1 MGSFFFGLPISIAVK
16 WARMASNEAAKVTA
30 GVSVVE
36 DSATTVEIKIKTLD
50 SQTYTLRVDKCVPVP
65 ALKEQIASVTGVL
78 SEEQRLICRGRVLKD
93 DQLLSAYHVED
104 GHTLHLVVRPPPQSA
119 TPSTNQMGFE
129 AASGHPGTSSS
140 GGSQI
145 RSPIAQSFVFESVN
159 VDQGDMDTSVI
170 SRIIS
175 SMLDS
180 IGTTSSGTGNIAS
193 DVREMISERLGRATS
208 DGGLSDST
216 QPHLNPT
223 NQQRERRQA
232 DVRFSSTV
240 PLGPQ
245 IPAVIPDALTTLSQY
260 IGLMRDEFR
269 REGFG
274 ANVSEQI
281 NNSEA
286 AGVSL
291 NEGHSNASRSPAAQ
305 VGLPTP
311 ASLAEI
317 LLSARQLLMEHL
329 GDCLSQLAGQL
340 GHHTSIT
347 DPLTRM
353 NTQSS
358 AMRSGLLM
366 RNLGSMFLELG
377 RATMTLRMGQSP
389 AEAIVNAGPANFIS
403 ANGPN
408 PLMVQAV
415 PFHPGSSPGVTNM
428 GSVNTGHGLEGEP
441 PEATFIPRNIE
452 IRIRT
457 VGRAAPVAAIN
468 ASEQAAGQ
476 QQQEQTDPARNSSG
490 VNVVHQAFPGSDSGV
505 RVVPLRTVVAMPSG
519 VNPSLSES
527 SASSVRLF
535 YPLLARVRQ
544 ASTGTVSDTRGSQ
557 ASGQLNPGAPEVDR
571 QPLHQFSV
579 QRENLEPNGGGVVE
593 DDSRFPVNAEPFVS
607 GLSPPAND
615 SAAYQGVSAIFV
627 SSQQNLLNNEGDS
640 RTQVNDD
647 TTRGTE
653 SHDVANVDSEQGVFF
668 SNVLRHIIPLISQG
682 REHGVSSTNPSS
694 STAENERETLN
705 GSSGSQHQR
714 DPPEA
719 PSPKRT
725 RRN

>member
-1 MGSFFFGLPISIAVK
+1 
-16 WARMASNEAAKVTA
+16 MASNEAAKVTP
-30 GVSVVE
+30 GGNVVE

-65 ALKEQIASVTGVL
+65 ALKEQIAIVTGVL
-78 SEEQRLICRGRVLKD
+78 TEQQRLICRGRVLKD

-119 TPSTNQMGFE
+119 TPSTNQMGSE
-129 AASGHPGTSSS
+129 AASGHPDTSSS
-140 GGSQI
+140 GGAQI
-145 RSPIAQSFVFESVN
+145 RSPIAHSFVFESVN

-170 SRIIS
+170 GRIIS

-180 IGTTSSGTGNIAS
+180 IGATSSGTGNTS
-193 DVREMISERLGRATS
+193 DLREIISERLGRGTS
-208 DGGLSDST
+208 DGGLLDST
-216 QPHLNPT
+216 QPHPNPT

-232 DVRFSSTV
+232 DVRLSSTV
-240 PLGPQ
+240 PLGPLN
-245 IPAVIPDALTTLSQY
+245 PAVIPDALTTLSQY

-286 AGVSL
+286 AGVRL
-291 NEGHSNASRSPAAQ
+291 NEARSNASHSPAAQ

-317 LLSARQLLMEHL
+317 LLSARQLLMEQIE
-329 GDCLSQLAGQL
+329 DCLSQLARQL
-340 GHHTSIT
+340 GDHTSIT

-353 NTQSS
+353 NMQSS

-389 AEAIVNAGPANFIS
+389 AEAVVNAGPANFIS

-428 GSVNTGHGLEGEP
+428 GSVNSGHGLEGEP

-457 VGRAAPVAAIN
+457 VGRAAPVAATN

-476 QQQEQTDPARNSSG
+476 QQQEQMDPARNSAG
-490 VNVVHQAFPGSDSGV
+490 VNVVHQAFPGGDSGV
-505 RVVPLRTVVAMPSG
+505 RVVPLRTVVAVPSG
-519 VNPSLSES
+519 ANPSPSES

-544 ASTGTVSDTRGSQ
+544 ASTGTASDTRGSQ
-557 ASGQLNPGAPEVDR
+557 ASGQLNQGAPEVGR
-571 QPLHQFSV
+571 QPLHQSLV
-579 QRENLEPNGGGVVE
+579 QRENLEPNGGDAVG
-593 DDSRFPVNAEPFVS
+593 DDSHFPVNAVPFVS

-615 SAAYQGVSAIFV
+615 SAAYQGVSAVFV
-627 SSQQNLLNNEGDS
+627 SSQLNPLNNDGES
-640 RTQVNDD
+640 RTQANDD
-647 TTRGTE
+647 AARVAE
-653 SHDVANVDSEQGVFF
+653 SHDVARVDSEQGVFF
-668 SNVLRHIIPLISQG
+668 SNVLRHIMPLISQG
-682 REHGVSSTNPSS
+682 REHEISLTNPSS
-694 STAENERETLN
+694 STAQNEQETLN
-705 GSSGSQHQR
+705 GSSSSQHQR

-725 RRN
+725 RRD